1 MYIRHNND
9 EFLKIQS
16 VCIRHAF
23 MHTST
28 KTAFLNNEKATF
40 AGWALSLTTNLKRTM
55 TSSWS
60 ASLQNSRLCTRAN
73 QTAGFVQARSQ
84 NPYPD
89 RPLSAKSRYRASCMG
104 YWNPSEENGPQ
115 WNSQMPGDTRWQSSP
130 DLDNVHSPAKQK
142 VWTSRTR
149 GRSETRAWQCESHL
163 CLYNFYYSR
172 ASPYS

>member
-73 QTAGFVQARSQ
+73 QTAGFVQAKSQ

-89 RPLSAKSRYRASCMG
+89 RQLSAKRQYRMCCMG
-104 YWNPSEENGPQ
+104 Y
-115 WNSQMPGDTRWQSSP
+115 
-130 DLDNVHSPAKQK
+130 
-142 VWTSRTR
+142 
-149 GRSETRAWQCESHL
+149 
-163 CLYNFYYSR
+163 
-172 ASPYS
+172 